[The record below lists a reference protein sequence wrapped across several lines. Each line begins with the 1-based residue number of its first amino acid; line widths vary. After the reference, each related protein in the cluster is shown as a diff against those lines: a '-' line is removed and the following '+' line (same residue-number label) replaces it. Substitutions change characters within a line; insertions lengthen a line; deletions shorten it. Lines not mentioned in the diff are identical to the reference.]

1 MYMSTKIVYMLST
14 SHGNEELAVPNRR
27 RDGNIRR
34 PKISAEYNKN
44 MGGVDKT
51 DQLLQ
56 PYDCAKKSLKWT
68 KKLFFHL
75 CQMSLCNSFLLA
87 KKEGYDKSLLN
98 FIECHLVVAI

>member
-1 MYMSTKIVYMLST
+1 MLGDGIINATKYISTKIVNMLPT
-14 SHGNEELAVPNRR
+14 SHGHEELAVPNRR

-56 PYDCAKKSLKWT
+56 PYDGAKKSLKWT
-68 KKLFFHL
+68 KKLFFHML
-75 CQMSLCNSFLLA
+75 QMSFVVSRIGLSLA
-87 KKEGYDKSLLN
+87 DAHRLTY
-98 FIECHLVVAI
+98 